1 MSSYTLLSEICDEKG
16 RRLNYII
23 GWVFWVIGMAIIP
36 FIGMQPLFITLPKF
50 NSTQKI
56 QRRLSLNHLVINIWL
71 LLAKWLVD
79 WYSFGLFTTLI
90 NVVLIFMHPFLPES
104 PRWLITENK
113 YAEAASLINKIRT
126 I

>member
-1 MSSYTLLSEICDEKG
+1 MRT
-16 RRLNYII
+16 
-23 GWVFWVIGMAIIP
+23 VIEPSRHKYRM
-36 FIGMQPLFITLPKF
+36 
-50 NSTQKI
+50 
-56 QRRLSLNHLVINIWL
+56 